1 MHDTRAE
8 ARQPDPKRFSCE
20 DIAILDLFH
29 PVVREWWLEAFGSN
43 DCLFT
48 PPQRQAVPL
57 IWQGKNVLIC
67 SPTGSGKTLSAFIS
81 IINQLFVMAAEE
93 KLANSVYCLYISPLK
108 SLANDIHR
116 NLSRPLSEIQTL
128 AKEKGLFIQ
137 DIRHAI
143 RHGDIPAQE
152 KARMNRSTPHI
163 LNTTP
168 ESLAILLSSPRF
180 REKLATVKWVIVDE
194 IHSLA
199 ASKRG
204 VHLTLSLE
212 RLEEL
217 KREFQQKNEPAGK
230 GETEGKNKT
239 AGKDELW
246 QTNGGKGQGELET
259 QADWKAGGFVRIGC
273 SATVEPLREVAD
285 FLAGNFRAIETVDC
299 RFSRSFDLRLTC
311 PVPDLIR
318 TDQKELSDRFY
329 ELLHRLV
336 GDHKSALVFAN
347 SRNGAERVLNNMRER
362 YPQSYDAVNSAC
374 HHGSMGREARLDTES
389 RLKQGQLKMVCTST
403 SLELGIDMPY
413 IDLVIQIGSPK
424 SVASLLQ
431 RFGRGGHSLDQVV
444 VGRIIA
450 LKEDDIL
457 ECAVMLEKARRGE
470 VERIHIA
477 KNALDALC
485 QHILGMSL
493 ERDWL
498 FDELLNV
505 VRRSYCY
512 RSLDEEELMSAVL
525 YLSAA
530 LPGLEDR
537 SIYPKIRYDPSARKI
552 SGRGGGS
559 RMIYNTNSGM
569 IPDQFSCDLFTKD
582 GHWVGRLDESYLER
596 LEPKDVFS
604 VGGQSYSFCFRRG
617 GKIYVEPA
625 SEKPGIP
632 TWSSERLPLSFDLGR
647 SILSFQGDLLW
658 MMKSQKAGACGG
670 RGHEGNSDRN
680 SKMDPKMDQ
689 TVNSEVDQK
698 AAVLRWLQRQYFM
711 DEFCSGII
719 YERFRK
725 QIALLGEDSVPT
737 CCRLVVQEC
746 LDLEAKQRIFYVL
759 SGYGL
764 RCNEG
769 LARMA
774 AYLLIRQ
781 RIKDAFIAASDIG
794 FMLIIPESARAN
806 IGAIINSIR
815 EENCEDLLYR
825 ALQNTSILKS
835 VFRINATR
843 SFMILKSYKGR
854 RKSARHQQFDA
865 DMLIGFAA
873 KQDDFAVLKE
883 SFREIIEDRF
893 EVENIKEVLRGLAC
907 GEIEVVVKKDAVACP
922 LAYSLAVLGIGGAG
936 EQRARIREMERRVQE
951 RTGKDQKQKA

>member
-1 MHDTRAE
+1 M
-8 ARQPDPKRFSCE
+8 RQ
-20 DIAILDLFH
+20 
-29 PVVREWWLEAFGSN
+29 WWLEAFGSN

-57 IWQGKNVLIC
+57 IRQGKNVLIC

-93 KLANSVYCLYISPLK
+93 KLDNSVYCLYISPLK

-116 NLSRPLSEIQTL
+116 NLSRPLSEIQAL
-128 AKEKGLFIQ
+128 AKERGLFVQ

-168 ESLAILLSSPRF
+168 ESFAILLSSPRF

-217 KREFQQKNEPAGK
+217 KREFQGKIEPQGK
-230 GETEGKNKT
+230 DEPQGKNKT
-239 AGKDELW
+239 AGKDGLL
-246 QTNGGKGQGELET
+246 QTNGGKGQGEIEM
-259 QADWKAGGFVRIGC
+259 QSNPEDGGFVRIGC

-285 FLAGNFRAIETVDC
+285 FLAGNFRAVEIVDC
-299 RFSRSFDLRLTC
+299 RFSRSFDLRLSC
-311 PVPDLIR
+311 PVPDLIG

-336 GDHKSALVFAN
+336 AEHRSALIFAN

-362 YPQSYDAVNSAC
+362 YPQSYDAANSAC
-374 HHGSMGREARLDTES
+374 HHGSMGRDARLDTES

-403 SLELGIDMPY
+403 SLELGIDMPH

-493 ERDWL
+493 ERGWL
-498 FDELLNV
+498 FEELLHV

-512 RSLDEEELMSAVL
+512 RSLDEGELMSAVL

-530 LPGLEDR
+530 LPGMKDR
-537 SIYPKIRYDPSARKI
+537 SIYPRIRYDPATRMI
-552 SGRGGGS
+552 SGLGAGS

-569 IPDQFSCDLFTKD
+569 IADQFSCDLFTKD
-582 GHWVGRLDESYLER
+582 GRWVGRLDESYLER

-617 GKIYVEPA
+617 GKIYVEAA

-647 SILSFQGDLLW
+647 SVLSFQGDLLW
-658 MMKSQKAGACGG
+658 MMKSQ
-670 RGHEGNSDRN
+670 
-680 SKMDPKMDQ
+680 
-689 TVNSEVDQK
+689 
-698 AAVLRWLQRQYFM
+698 
-711 DEFCSGII
+711 
-719 YERFRK
+719 
-725 QIALLGEDSVPT
+725 
-737 CCRLVVQEC
+737 
-746 LDLEAKQRIFYVL
+746 
-759 SGYGL
+759 
-764 RCNEG
+764 
-769 LARMA
+769 
-774 AYLLIRQ
+774 
-781 RIKDAFIAASDIG
+781 
-794 FMLIIPESARAN
+794 
-806 IGAIINSIR
+806 
-815 EENCEDLLYR
+815 
-825 ALQNTSILKS
+825 
-835 VFRINATR
+835 
-843 SFMILKSYKGR
+843 
-854 RKSARHQQFDA
+854 
-865 DMLIGFAA
+865 
-873 KQDDFAVLKE
+873 
-883 SFREIIEDRF
+883 
-893 EVENIKEVLRGLAC
+893 
-907 GEIEVVVKKDAVACP
+907 
-922 LAYSLAVLGIGGAG
+922 
-936 EQRARIREMERRVQE
+936 
-951 RTGKDQKQKA
+951 